1 MSTKWFHDFLILLV
15 ICADSCRGL
24 YTKNEEN
31 EPPRNNEADTA
42 PVDDTPPKEVTTDD
56 GCFTSTLF
64 GVGIRIFLFFH
75 GLGAIVLGL
84 GMAALQ
90 LLRLF
95 GPSILMYLEIVRET
109 RRWDAMDPSNPCLEL
124 WKDNLEDELWWF

>member
-1 MSTKWFHDFLILLV
+1 MLLPRRRLLHLHTCWRRHMDILIL
-15 ICADSCRGL
+15 SW
-24 YTKNEEN
+24 
-31 EPPRNNEADTA
+31 
-42 PVDDTPPKEVTTDD
+42 
-56 GCFTSTLF
+56 
-64 GVGIRIFLFFH
+64 
-75 GLGAIVLGL
+75 LGAIVLGL

>member
-1 MSTKWFHDFLILLV
+1 MCFSHHD
-15 ICADSCRGL
+15 D
-24 YTKNEEN
+24 
-31 EPPRNNEADTA
+31 
-42 PVDDTPPKEVTTDD
+42 
-56 GCFTSTLF
+56 CFASTLV
-64 GVGIRIFLFFH
+64 GVGIWIFLFFH

-90 LLRLF
+90 LLRRF

-124 WKDNLEDELWWF
+124 WKDSLEDELWWF